1 VQYQPVKK
9 RGLLF
14 LVLLGMNGCATFVER
29 EPEEVVRQRINERW
43 SALIDGRLETAY
55 TYETPEYR
63 ELYTFAK
70 FRKKINGVGVWRKV
84 EIERLSCEL
93 KKCVATVLIH
103 VTIKF
108 GVGFD
113 SVESSGRSEEHWVQS
128 SETGQ
133 WFHVSNQ

>member
-1 VQYQPVKK
+1 MQYQPVKW
-9 RGLLF
+9 GVIL

-63 ELYTFAK
+63 ELYPFTT
-70 FRKKINGVGVWRKV
+70 FRKKMNGVGVWRKV
-84 EIERLSCEL
+84 DIDKLSCEL
-93 KKCVATVLIH
+93 EKCVATVRIH

-108 GVGFD
+108 GMGFD
-113 SVESSGRSEEHWVQS
+113 SVESSGRSEEYWVQS
-128 SETGQ
+128 SKTGQ